1 MDIPPDLRGPWSP
14 IKRAPMLRF
23 GAAFTLGVATGLAW
37 PMPLVPVAVLAVMV
51 TLVMGRWMLFAINDE
66 WHWAR
71 GATMYVWTFLFALC
85 WTTVRSPAW
94 VPGHIEHVEQAQ
106 GPWLLRIEAVNGI
119 SVKAQRMEAAAVG
132 QWNGQ
137 GMEAR
142 SGNLMLTL
150 LRDSTDTPLGKGDL
164 VMVDA
169 IMERISR
176 VPDPGG
182 FDRGRWAASRGV
194 HHELF
199 AGRNDWRSVGHEGDW
214 TDAFADLRHS
224 ISTWLNG
231 SALAVRERA
240 LVKALVLGMRDELDH
255 DQIDDFMRSGTIHVL
270 AVSGMHVGLIYAV
283 LTFVTGGVGASKR
296 AKLITGVLVLL
307 ALWGY
312 AGLTGASPSV
322 LRATIMFT
330 LYTVS
335 NMAMQRTDHLN
346 SLFIAAA
353 GLMLWDPS
361 VLLHIGF
368 QLSFLAVLGIIL
380 FYKPIEDL
388 WTPPTW
394 LLHKV
399 WSLALVSISAQLLT
413 TPLSLYLFKA
423 FPIWFLP
430 ANIVVVTAVG
440 FAVYGSVALILLFKV
455 PLLGALLTYCMSTLL
470 WSVGALSSFFAALP
484 GAYPAVRVD
493 ALQAFLLYVLLFMLG
508 AWLVWKWRRMREATL
523 GVVGVLGLTW
533 MLRTEAV
540 NTRTQFVVYDAPRSV
555 EAGLLQGRDL
565 YVLGAEDGRH
575 LDRMERHARAEG
587 AWRTRVIERSVLL
600 SDTAAVEGASVLAQ
614 GRWLVPR
621 MDIGLYTGDTSFVQR
636 SAGERYDAIV
646 VSGTRFVSDDHMH
659 RLVSMTDH
667 VVLAGDL
674 RWKLRSRFVDL
685 CAERGVPC
693 HDVREHGAFILE
705 R

>member
-1 MDIPPDLRGPWSP
+1 MV
-14 IKRAPMLRF
+14 RF
-23 GAAFTLGVATGLAW
+23 GVPFTLGVAVGLTW
-37 PMPLVPVAVLAVMV
+37 EMPLIPLAILAGVV
-51 TLVMGRWMLFAINDE
+51 TLVVAWWMLFPINDDRR
-66 WHWAR
+66 WVR
-71 GATMYVWTFLFALC
+71 GATLYAWTFLFALG
-85 WTTVRSPAW
+85 WTIYRSPEW
-94 VPGHIEHVEQAQ
+94 VPGHIEHVAQAQ
-106 GPWLLRIEAVNGI
+106 GPWLLRIEAVNGV
-119 SVKAQRMEAAAVG
+119 SAKAQRTEAAAVG

-137 GMEAR
+137 GMVAR

-150 LRDSTDTPLGKGDL
+150 LRDSTDTLLQKGDL

-169 IMERISR
+169 IVERIAR

-199 AGRNDWRSVGHEGDW
+199 AGRSDWRIAGHEGDW
-214 TDAFADLRHS
+214 TEVFADLRGS

-231 SALAVRERA
+231 SSLAVRERA

-255 DQIDDFMRSGTIHVL
+255 EQVDDFMRSGTIHVL

-283 LTFVTGGVGASKR
+283 LTFLTSSVGASKR
-296 AKLITGVLVLL
+296 AKLLTGVVVLL

-335 NMAMQRTDHLN
+335 NMALQRTDHLN
-346 SLFIAAA
+346 SLFIAAS
-353 GLMLWDPS
+353 GLLLWEPS
-361 VLLHIGF
+361 VLLHAGF

-388 WTPPTW
+388 WTPSNW

-455 PLLGALLTYCMSTLL
+455 PVLGAVLTYGMSWLL
-470 WSVGALSSFFAALP
+470 WSVGALSSFFAGLP

-493 ALQAFLLYVLLFMLG
+493 VLQAFLMYLLLFTLG
-508 AWLVWKWRRMREATL
+508 AWLVWKWRRMREASL
-523 GVVGVLGLTW
+523 FVLGVLGLTW
-533 MLRTEAV
+533 MFRTETV
-540 NTRTQFVVYDAPRSV
+540 NRRTQFVVYDAPRGL
-555 EAGLLQGRDL
+555 EAGMLLGRDL
-565 YVLGAEDGRH
+565 YVLGGDDGRH
-575 LDRMERHARAEG
+575 MERSERHARAEG
-587 AWRTRVIERSVLL
+587 AWRTTVIERSALFA
-600 SDTAAVEGASVLAQ
+600 DTPLVQGASVLAQ
-614 GRWLVPR
+614 GRWLAPR
-621 MDIGLYTGDTSFVQR
+621 LDIGVLTGDDAFWER
-636 SAGERYDAIV
+636 STGDRFDAVV
-646 VSGTRFVSDDHMH
+646 VSGARYLSDVEIE
-659 RLVSMTDH
+659 RLVSMADH

-674 RWKLRSRFVDL
+674 RWKLRSRLVDH
-685 CAERGVPC
+685 CTARGVPC
-693 HDVREHGAFILE
+693 HDVREQGAFILE